1 MGSNLLDRVEVA
13 IHPKI
18 KIDQSQSLKLT
29 MAGVNVD
36 AAKSL
41 DFIIKVVVWVF
52 LLIAMAILEAKAVVY
67 FGTTIHAGQLASL
80 GSLGFFFIYSIQILT
95 ILLGE
100 KVPFTMGV
108 MTAAL
113 GAIFNFCICVIVLHA
128 TAGICNATDCNG
140 PTAASNAY
148 GSFCLFVTVGLVAD
162 ALLTLKNKNSAS

>member
-1 MGSNLLDRVEVA
+1 MGSNLLDRVEVTN
-13 IHPKI
+13 HPKI
-18 KIDQSQSLKLT
+18 TIDQSQSLKLT

-52 LLIAMAILEAKAVVY
+52 LLIAMAILEAPKAVVY
-67 FGTTIHAGQLASL
+67 FGTTYHAGQLASL
-80 GSLGFFFIYSIQILT
+80 ASLGFFFIYSVQILT

-128 TAGICNATDCNG
+128 SAGYKF
-140 PTAASNAY
+140 AASNAY
-148 GSFCLFVTVGLVAD
+148 GSFCLF
-162 ALLTLKNKNSAS
+162 